1 MENYMTSSWNDLAE
15 LEQEKLEE
23 KNLLLID
30 ANNLAFRYLHR
41 PNFDNFSQEYIRTI
55 SSLAKSYS
63 AVRTICNFD
72 VGASTYRKTI
82 YPGYKQNRKEIQ
94 RTEEEQIRF
103 TGFFN
108 CLKDTTDILPFE
120 HYKFKGIEAD
130 DIITFLTLNLKEHY
144 DNVWIVSSDRDL
156 YQLLDENVHIFNLF
170 SRKEITLD
178 SLYEESEL
186 TPEEFLFS
194 RFIEGDKSDGIV
206 GIEGIGKKRSQA
218 LVKEYK
224 TLDNLIQALPIK
236 GKSKYIQNLNSGK
249 EILLLNKQLMD
260 LTSHINEAITMSENP
275 EVVREVLSTA
285 LSKTKV

>member
-1 MENYMTSSWNDLAE
+1 MTSSWNDLAE

-41 PNFDNFSQEYIRTI
+41 PNFDNFSQEYIKTI

-63 AVRTICNFD
+63 ALRTICCFD
-72 VGASTYRKTI
+72 VGASAYRKTI
-82 YPGYKQNRKEIQ
+82 FAGYKQNRKEIK

-120 HYKFKGIEAD
+120 HYKFKGVEAD
-130 DIITFLTLNLKEHY
+130 DIITYLTVNLKDKY

-156 YQLLDENVHIFNLF
+156 YQLLDHNVSIFNLF

-178 SLYEESEL
+178 SLYEETEL

-194 RFIEGDKSDGIV
+194 RIIEGDKSDGIL
-206 GIEGIGKKRSQA
+206 GIEGIGKKRSQT
-218 LVKEYK
+218 LVQEYK
-224 TLDNLIQALPIK
+224 TLDNLIAALPLK

-260 LTSHINEAITMSENP
+260 LTSHLDVAISMSESP
-275 EVVREVLSTA
+275 EVVSEVLSNA
-285 LSKTKV
+285 LNKIKV